1 MNAKTLFFCF
11 GVNDARILDV
21 YCCQGGASKGYELAG
36 FTPYGID
43 LDPQPRYPFPF
54 HQGDAIEALTKLT
67 RGDVLEFIHPNGHSE
82 WLGLADFAA
91 AHASPPCQSFLNL
104 GAVNK
109 ALGRGY
115 DYPNLIGPT
124 RDLLIDSGLPY
135 VIENVE
141 DAKAHLIDPVRVCGT
156 GLGRPLRRHRLF
168 ESNVPMTGIGCD
180 HKAFTEPRY
189 WTGWRPKGEKR
200 LSTVVQVYGNAG
212 GQHEWPEAMG
222 IDWMDRH
229 GFVEAIPPTY
239 CEHIGEQIADHI
251 RAREAA

>member
-1 MNAKTLFFCF
+1 M
-11 GVNDARILDV
+11 LDV
-21 YCCQGGASKGYELAG
+21 FCCQGGASAGYAAAG
-36 FTPYGID
+36 FAPYGVDI
-43 LDPQPRYPFPF
+43 DPQPRYPFPF
-54 HQGDAIEALTKLT
+54 CRIDALIALETLT
-67 RGDVLEFIHPNGHSE
+67 RGGVLEFAHPGGANE

-109 ALGRGY
+109 ALGRDY
-115 DYPNLIGPT
+115 DYPNLIDPT
-124 RDLLIDSGLPY
+124 RDLLIDTGLPF

-141 DAKAHLIDPVRVCGT
+141 DAKGHLIDPVRLCGT

-168 ESNVPMTGIGCD
+168 ESNTPLEGVACT
-180 HKAFTEPRY
+180 HRRFTEPKY
-189 WTGWRPKGEKR
+189 WTGWRPNGEKR

-229 GFVEAIPPTY
+229 GFVEAVPPSYT
-239 CEHIGEQIADHI
+239 EHIGHQLISCLE
-251 RAREAA
+251 RAA

>member
-1 MNAKTLFFCF
+1 MKL
-11 GVNDARILDV
+11 LDL
-21 YCCQGGASKGYELAG
+21 YCCQGGASAGYAAAG
-36 FTPYGID
+36 FTPYGVDIA
-43 LDPQPRYPFPF
+43 PQPNYPYPFC
-54 HQGDAIEALTKLT
+54 QSDALTAMQTLN
-67 RGDVLEFIHPNGHSE
+67 RGGVLEFIRPGGASE

-91 AHASPPCQSFLNL
+91 AHASPPCQSFLAL

-109 ALGRGY
+109 ALGRDY

-124 RDLLIDSGLPY
+124 RDLLIDSGLPW

-141 DAKAHLIDPVRVCGT
+141 AASGHMIDPVRVCGT

-168 ESNVPMTGIGCD
+168 EANVPLEGVACE
-180 HKAFTEPRY
+180 HKRYTEPKY

-229 GFVEAIPPTY
+229 GFVEAIPPSYT
-239 CEHIGEQIADHI
+239 EHIGQQILDHL
-251 RAREAA
+251 ANREAA